1 MARKLIDID
10 ALLGEPIV
18 VRIGGQDYPVE
29 ELNTEEYLRLIRL
42 TGEAER
48 RGVVE
53 LNEAIIEQAKRLVP
67 TFPWGERPM
76 PVAGVFAI
84 VKEVAAE
91 LGEARTPALVITV
104 PSKKGQ

>member
-1 MARKLIDID
+1 M
-10 ALLGEPIV
+10 
-18 VRIGGQDYPVE
+18 E
-29 ELNTEEYLRLIRL
+29 ELSTEEYLRLVRL
-42 TGEAER
+42 TGEAEK

-67 TFPWGERPM
+67 SFPWGERPM

-91 LGEARTPALVITV
+91 LGEARTAPRLVITV
-104 PSKKGQ
+104 PEKK